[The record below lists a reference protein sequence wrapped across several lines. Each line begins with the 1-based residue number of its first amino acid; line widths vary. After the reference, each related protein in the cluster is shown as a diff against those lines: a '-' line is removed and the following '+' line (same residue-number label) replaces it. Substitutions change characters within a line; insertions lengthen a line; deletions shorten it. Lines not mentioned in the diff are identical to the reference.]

1 MTDLVNHPSHYTQ
14 TPKGIEAIDV
24 TENFNFNLGN
34 ALKYIIRA
42 DHKGKPLEDLQKA
55 AWYVNREIARRQNAG
70 L

>member
-1 MTDLVNHPSHYTQ
+1 MSDVVNHPSHYTQ
-14 TPKGIEAIDV
+14 MPRGIEAIDV

>member
-1 MTDLVNHPSHYTQ
+1 M
-14 TPKGIEAIDV
+14 PKGIEAIDV